1 MAYLE
6 THPWLAFALNLKTLP
21 YKGWLLLG
29 ECACR
34 CEHMAGA
41 PLRPATAA
49 HMHKVYLAKG
59 VMATTAIEGNTLS
72 EKEVMDRIEGKGNVP
87 PSKQYLAQEVDNII
101 KECNLI
107 LERATTNSLE
117 KITPERLCDI
127 NRIVLEKLDLPE
139 EIKPGRYRAH
149 RVTVGKYRAPLPQDV
164 PALARKLCAF
174 LEEFDATPGLPAMA
188 VGILKSALAHLYI
201 AWIHPFGDGN
211 GRTARLVEYELLLQ
225 CGIPSV
231 SAHLLSNHYNQTRT
245 EYYRH
250 LDESSRSAN
259 PISFILYALQGFVDG
274 LEQQSDVIRQEQLD
288 IAWRNYVHES
298 FKTHKTNVGN
308 RRRHLVLDISRN
320 EQGVT
325 LEEIQS
331 LTPRLAQWYARKTTK
346 TLVRDLN
353 AVIKMDLV
361 QKKGKTYRA
370 KRELILAFL
379 PLRIQCRASVSK

>member
-1 MAYLE
+1 MTCLE
-6 THPWLAFALNLKTLP
+6 THPWLTFALDLDRLP
-21 YKGWLLLG
+21 YRGWLLLG

-34 CEHMAGA
+34 CEHMAGV

-72 EKEVMDRIEGKGNVP
+72 EKEVMDRIEKKGKVP

-139 EIKPGRYRAH
+139 EIEPGRYRAH

-188 VGILKSALAHLYI
+188 VGILKSVLAHLYI

-245 EYYRH
+245 EYYRQ
-250 LDESSRSAN
+250 LDESSRAAN
-259 PISFILYALQGFVDG
+259 PTTFVLYALQGLADG
-274 LEQQSDVIRQEQLD
+274 LEQQGDLIRQEHLD
-288 IAWRNYVHES
+288 IAWRDYVHES
-298 FKTHKTNVGN
+298 FKAHRTNVGN
-308 RRRHLVLDISRN
+308 RRRHLVLDMSTRDGAVPI
-320 EQGVT
+320 
-325 LEEIQS
+325 EEIPS
-331 LTPRLAQWYARKTTK
+331 LTPRLAAWYVKKTTK

-353 AVIKMDLV
+353 AVIDMGLV
-361 QKKGKTYRA
+361 QKEGRAYRA

-379 PLRIQCRASVSK
+379 PLRIQCRASLSK